1 MTDLEALEIFDMIR
15 AAYPGIY
22 AKKAR
27 DEHAINDFIALYVE
41 NFGGEEF
48 AIVRASVSD
57 LIRSNRFPPN
67 ISEVV
72 EQVGRRKALAEIPE
86 LEPLEDKPMLKEDK
100 EAFENALKA
109 FNKVC
114 GIY

>member
-1 MTDLEALEIFDMIR
+1 MTDLQALEVFDMIR

-27 DEHAINDFIALYVE
+27 DEQAINDFITLYVE

-72 EQVGRRKALAEIPE
+72 EQVEKRKMLTETNITE
-86 LEPLEDKPMLKEDK
+86 VEEKPLSKEDQ
-100 EAFENALKA
+100 EAFENALIA
-109 FNKVC
+109 FEKVISE
-114 GIY
+114 G